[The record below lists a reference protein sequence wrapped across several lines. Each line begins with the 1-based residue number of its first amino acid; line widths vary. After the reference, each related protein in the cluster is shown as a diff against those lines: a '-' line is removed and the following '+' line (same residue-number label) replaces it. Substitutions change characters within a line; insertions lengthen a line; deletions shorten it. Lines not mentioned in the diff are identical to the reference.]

1 MKRQGI
7 IQRNQLNYTLQSIP
21 TMNYN
26 DEYSSSTITSFKIQ
40 ERGKGSYRFRI
51 IDKLSSIVV

>member
-1 MKRQGI
+1 MYRCIDTFLLILQMKRQGI

-26 DEYSSSTITSFKIQ
+26 DEYSS
-40 ERGKGSYRFRI
+40 
-51 IDKLSSIVV
+51 